1 MGLPNGVHH
10 IAICTKDI
18 KGQIEFY
25 SQVVG
30 MELVALY
37 WMHGVQKTFHGFL
50 KMGNASLAFVQSPEI
65 GEIQPQKGV
74 SHPSWTAAPVAA
86 GVMQHLALNVDDEAQ
101 LLAIRDRV
109 RSHGYWVMGPIDHG
123 FCKSI
128 YLAAPEGIMLEFS
141 TSEGKPI
148 DAEAWIDPEVV
159 RLSGI
164 SLADLDRYK
173 HPPAFESRG
182 GAVAN
187 PPVDL
192 AHPPM
197 EFPPGREKIY
207 SMSDAEVLARMS
219 ETPPPVQPKRWALRP
234 VPLAFGRFAFGTLN

>member
-18 KGQIEFY
+18 KKQIEFY

-37 WMHGVQKTFHGFL
+37 WMHGVEKTFHGFV
-50 KMGNASLAFVQSPEI
+50 KMGNSSIAFVQSPEI
-65 GEIQPQKGV
+65 GEIQPIKGV
-74 SHPSWTAAPVAA
+74 SHAAWTAAPVAA
-86 GVMQHLALNVDDEAQ
+86 GVMQHLALNVDDEAA

-109 RSHGYWVMGPIDHG
+109 RSHGHWVMGPIDHG

-159 RLSGI
+159 RLAGI
-164 SLADLDRYK
+164 HPSELERYK
-173 HPPAFESRG
+173 NPPSFESRG
-182 GAVAN
+182 GAVPN
-187 PPVDL
+187 PKLDK
-192 AHPPM
+192 PPM
-197 EFPPGREKIY
+197 EFPLGRWEKL
-207 SMSDAEVLARMS
+207 SQMSDAELTAALS
-219 ETPPPVQPKRWALRP
+219 QPTPPVVRK
-234 VPLAFGRFAFGTLN
+234 N

>member
-18 KGQIEFY
+18 KKQIEFY

-37 WMHGVQKTFHGFL
+37 WMHGVQKTFHGFM
-50 KMGNASLAFVQSPEI
+50 KMGNSSIAFVQAPEI
-65 GEIQPQKGV
+65 GEIQPIKGV
-74 SHPSWTAAPVAA
+74 SHAAWTAAPVAA
-86 GVMQHLALNVDDEAQ
+86 GVMQHLALNVDDEAA

-109 RSHGYWVMGPIDHG
+109 RSHGYWVMGPLDHG

-148 DAEAWIDPEVV
+148 DAAAWIDPEVV
-159 RLSGI
+159 RLAGI
-164 SLADLDRYK
+164 NPSELQRYK
-173 HPPAFESRG
+173 NPPAFESRG
-182 GAVAN
+182 GAVPN
-187 PPVDL
+187 PKLDQPQ
-192 AHPPM
+192 M
-197 EFPPGREKIY
+197 EFPPGRWEKL
-207 SMSDAEVLARMS
+207 SQMSDAEVTATLS
-219 ETPPPVQPKRWALRP
+219 EPTPPVAVRK
-234 VPLAFGRFAFGTLN
+234 N

>member
-18 KGQIEFY
+18 KGQIDFY

-30 MELVALY
+30 MELIALY

-50 KMGNASLAFVQSPEI
+50 KMGNASIAFVQSPEI
-65 GEIQPQKGV
+65 GEIQPMIGV

-86 GVMQHLALNVDDEAQ
+86 GVMQHLALNVDSEAE

-128 YLAAPEGIMLEFS
+128 YLAAPEGS
-141 TSEGKPI
+141 CSN
-148 DAEAWIDPEVV
+148 
-159 RLSGI
+159 S
-164 SLADLDRYK
+164 
-173 HPPAFESRG
+173 
-182 GAVAN
+182 
-187 PPVDL
+187 
-192 AHPPM
+192 
-197 EFPPGREKIY
+197 
-207 SMSDAEVLARMS
+207 
-219 ETPPPVQPKRWALRP
+219 PPPRVSRSTRKRGSILKWSSSPVSLRP
-234 VPLAFGRFAFGTLN
+234 TSSVIRTRR

>member
-18 KGQIEFY
+18 KKEIEFY
-25 SQVVG
+25 TQVVG

-37 WMHGVQKTFHGFL
+37 WMHGVDRTFHGFL
-50 KMGNASLAFVQSPEI
+50 KMGNSSIAFVQSQEI
-65 GEIQPQKGV
+65 GEIQPVMGV
-74 SHPSWTAAPVAA
+74 SHPAWTAAPVAA
-86 GVMQHLALNVDDEAQ
+86 GVMQHLALNVDTEAD

-159 RLSGI
+159 KLAGI
-164 SLADLDRYK
+164 SPSDLERFK
-173 HPPAFESRG
+173 NPPAFESRG

-187 PPVDL
+187 PKPD
-192 AHPPM
+192 PSKPM
-197 EFPPGREKIY
+197 MQFPPGRERIY
-207 SMSDAEVLARMS
+207 EMSDEEVLRRLS
-219 ETPPPVQPKRWALRP
+219 ETTPPVDVKRQAQSS
-234 VPLAFGRFAFGTLN
+234 